1 MKRLFTVI
9 IAGALALATLPAFA
23 AGTAR
28 VRVEAGPQGA
38 MRPMTFEWGDGG
50 EVRMEVPGQ
59 QGYMLVR
66 DGHAYAVRGSGAKA
80 MVLDLTVM
88 HNSGGEAGGGGLAGR
103 TALLGLDALGGSAT
117 VAGIEGELYRMRWRE
132 AGEEKSGRVVLS
144 GDPMAQ
150 SLSDAW
156 GELARSMG
164 AERDEGGVM
173 SALQERGLGL
183 LRLEGQFEVVE
194 ITGDTPAAD
203 RFELPAEPMDP
214 RKLMRQGG
222 GQ

>member
-9 IAGALALATLPAFA
+9 TAGALALVMLPAFA
-23 AGTAR
+23 AGTAK
-28 VRVEAGPQGA
+28 VRVEAGPQGT
-38 MRPMTFEWGDGG
+38 MKPMTFEWGDDG

-66 DGHAYAVRGSGAKA
+66 DGHAYAVRGSGADA
-80 MVLDLTVM
+80 MVLDLTAM
-88 HNSGGEAGGGGLAGR
+88 QKGGGEAKGDGLAGR
-103 TALLGLDALGGSAT
+103 TALLGLDALDGSAT
-117 VAGIEGELYRMRWRE
+117 VAGIDGELYRMRWRE
-132 AGEEKSGRVVLS
+132 KGEEKSGRVVLS
-144 GDPMAQ
+144 DDPMAQ

-164 AERDEGGVM
+164 ADWDEGGVM
-173 SALQERGLGL
+173 SGLQERGLGL

-194 ITGDTPAAD
+194 ISGDAPAAG

-214 RKLMRQGG
+214 REMMQQGG